1 VSTADVIALA
11 GVIVATLALIVAFAA
26 MIWQARQTH
35 ASSSVDNMWRFLD
48 EWDTPQMQQVRAKAC
63 RSLKARGDGDD
74 IADLLNFFEEL
85 GFLVHQ
91 GALDS
96 NTAWAMFSDWAL
108 PYWRAAGYYVK
119 VDQDRDPTY
128 WENFEHLNKTLLD
141 IEAARR
147 KKSVAEVQPT
157 DEDVEKLFEGEFTLD
172 SATAQAVVPAPA
184 TGIVG
189 TRTFSPWRRK
199 RPVARTNK

>member
-1 VSTADVIALA
+1 MSTADVIALA

-48 EWDTPQMQQVRAKAC
+48 EWDSPQMQQVRVKAC
-63 RSLKARGDGDD
+63 RSLKAKGDGDD

-91 GALDS
+91 SALDS

-108 PYWRAAGYYVK
+108 PYWRAADYYVK
-119 VDQDRDPTY
+119 IDQDRDPGLGQGDQGK
-128 WENFEHLNKTLLD
+128 EHQAGDVRRVSRFISADKCRCADRVRACAPLRARRAPERRD
-141 IEAARR
+141 AARR
-147 KKSVAEVQPT
+147 LRAGLP
-157 DEDVEKLFEGEFTLD
+157 
-172 SATAQAVVPAPA
+172 
-184 TGIVG
+184 
-189 TRTFSPWRRK
+189 
-199 RPVARTNK
+199 